1 MTSLGAVG
9 EPGYADRQ
17 DRAKIGF
24 VFSASILVNPG
35 DLLLGMAAE
44 L

>member
-9 EPGYADRQ
+9 WPGYADRQ

-24 VFSASILVNPG
+24 VFFGFDSGKPW
-35 DLLLGMAAE
+35 
-44 L
+44 